1 MKRGIAKDISTTR
14 TIKYT
19 FSKADLI
26 KRLKLPDNSVISVDG
41 VALGERGENAA
52 VGLEVQYTE
61 TR

>member
-1 MKRGIAKDISTTR
+1 MKRNIARSIATTR

-26 KRLKLPDNSVISVDG
+26 KRLKLPDACVISVDG
-41 VALGERGENAA
+41 VLLGERGEEISI
-52 VGLEVQYTE
+52 GLEVQYTE